1 MRELREFEKRR
12 LRHFVLRAVCIFVA
26 VLFVVIVAVV
36 NETVSLRSLLPAYA
50 LPVREEK
57 ELRVHFL
64 SVGQA
69 DLSVV
74 EFPSGELVLIDTG
87 AGSWKE
93 NGELLRYYKGLGKPP
108 CTVVLTHDANDHTGG
123 ADFVLKYF
131 DVKTL
136 YLPFFETFE
145 GKNELEKRGI
155 EVKDISR
162 YTVIGDET
170 AYLLCLSPRSGDSG
184 DENDCS
190 AVLSLSYAGVQV
202 LFAADI
208 PASREKTLVEESLLD
223 EGIFDSGNFRFRL
236 GETDV
241 LKVAHH
247 GSDGSSSEEFLSAI
261 GAKDAVISCGAGNT
275 YGHPALGAVER
286 LRSYGM
292 RIWRT
297 DELGDILLTI
307 SSDGTYRMESGY
319 LK

>member
-12 LRHFVLRAVCIFVA
+12 LRRAIKKAVCILIA
-26 VLFVVIVAVV
+26 VLFVVAVAVV

-50 LPVREEK
+50 LPVREED

-74 EFPSGELVLIDTG
+74 ELPNGELVLIDTG
-87 AGSWKE
+87 AGSWQE
-93 NGELLRYYKGLGKPP
+93 NSELLRYYKGLGKPP
-108 CTVVLTHDANDHTGG
+108 CSVVLTHDANDHTGG
-123 ADFVLKYF
+123 ADFILKYF

-136 YLPFFETFE
+136 YLPFYETYE
-145 GKNELEKRGI
+145 GKDELEKKGV

-162 YTVIGDET
+162 YSVIGEG
-170 AYLLCLSPRSGDSG
+170 AARLLCISPRSGDDG
-184 DENDCS
+184 EANDCS

-208 PASREKTLVEESLLD
+208 PASREKLLVSESYLD
-223 EGIFDSGNFRFRL
+223 EGIFDSGDLRFRL
-236 GETDV
+236 EDTDI

-247 GSDGSSSEEFLSAI
+247 GSDGSSSDEFLSAL
-261 GAKDAVISCGAGNT
+261 GAKEAVISCGAGNR
-275 YGHPALGAVER
+275 YGHPAASAVER
-286 LRSYGM
+286 LRSHGM
-292 RIWRT
+292 RVWRT

-307 SSDGTYRMESGY
+307 SSNGTYRMESGY
-319 LK
+319 SE